1 MLLFPNSHLD
11 GLVQIPCIERN
22 AMGATKAMNAATLAI
37 MSPADHNVSFDTVV
51 GVMKK
56 IGDDMK
62 MEYKETA
69 LGGLALAHK
78 ITRSLPA
85 C

>member
-1 MLLFPNSHLD
+1 
-11 GLVQIPCIERN
+11 
-22 AMGATKAMNAATLAI
+22 MGATKALNAATLAL
-37 MSPADHNVSFDTVV
+37 MSSSEHLVSFDTVV

-56 IGDDMK
+56 IGEDMK

-78 ITRSLPA
+78 IKRSLPE

>member
-1 MLLFPNSHLD
+1 MKLALMSSSEHL
-11 GLVQIPCIERN
+11 
-22 AMGATKAMNAATLAI
+22 
-37 MSPADHNVSFDTVV
+37 VSFDTVV

-56 IGDDMK
+56 IGEDMK

-78 ITRSLPA
+78 IKRSLPE